1 MKIDNYGQVV
11 LTTDDLIQGMYSG
24 KINNLTDITLNDQ
37 EEITRFQNA
46 VKRNYNKFQSI
57 SQYQIPE
64 ISVEQFDTN
73 LQDEWFMPEGYRSTS
88 FDIVDHVF
96 SLCKTDDENKRVEEE
111 LTLFAQYNLIE
122 LLCYLKYLVDTMR
135 SNNIIWGVGRG
146 SSVASYVLYLL
157 GVHKVDSMKYG
168 LDIREFLK

>member
-1 MKIDNYGQVV
+1 MKIDDYGQVV
-11 LTTDDLIQGMYSG
+11 LTTEDLIQGLYSG
-24 KINNLTDITLNDQ
+24 KITNLIDITLNDQ

-57 SQYQIPE
+57 SQYQIPK

-73 LQDEWFMPEGYRSTS
+73 LQDEWFMPEGYRSIS
-88 FDIVDHVF
+88 FDIVDYVF

-135 SNNIIWGVGRG
+135 SNNIVWGVGRG

-157 GVHKVDSMKYG
+157 GVHKVDSLKYG

>member
-11 LTTDDLIQGMYSG
+11 LTTDDLIQGLYSG
-24 KINNLTDITLNDQ
+24 KITNLIDITLNDK

-73 LQDEWFMPEGYRSTS
+73 LQDEWFMSEGYRSTS
-88 FDIVDHVF
+88 FDIVDYVF

-135 SNNIIWGVGRG
+135 SNNIVWGVGRG

-157 GVHKVDSMKYG
+157 GVHKVDSIKYG

>member
-11 LTTDDLIQGMYSG
+11 LTTDDLIQGLYSG
-24 KINNLTDITLNDQ
+24 KITNLIDITLNDQ

-73 LQDEWFMPEGYRSTS
+73 LQDEWFMSEGYRSTS
-88 FDIVDHVF
+88 FDIVDYVF

-135 SNNIIWGVGRG
+135 SNNIVWGVGRG

-157 GVHKVDSMKYG
+157 GVHKVDSIKYG

>member
-11 LTTDDLIQGMYSG
+11 LTTDDLIQGLYSG

-73 LQDEWFMPEGYRSTS
+73 LQDEWFMPEDYRSTS

-96 SLCKTDDENKRVEEE
+96 LLCKTDDENKRVEEE

-157 GVHKVDSMKYG
+157 GVHKVDSLKYG

>member
-11 LTTDDLIQGMYSG
+11 LTTDDLIQGLYSG
-24 KINNLTDITLNDQ
+24 KITNLTDITLNDQ

-57 SQYQIPE
+57 SQYQLPE
-64 ISVEQFDTN
+64 ISIEQFDTN
-73 LQDEWFMPEGYRSTS
+73 LQDEWFMSEGYRSTS
-88 FDIVDHVF
+88 FDIVDYVF

-157 GVHKVDSMKYG
+157 GVHKVDSIKYG

>member
-11 LTTDDLIQGMYSG
+11 LTTDDLIQGLYSG
-24 KINNLTDITLNDQ
+24 KITNLTDITLNDQ

-73 LQDEWFMPEGYRSTS
+73 LQDEWFMSEGYRSTS
-88 FDIVDHVF
+88 FDIVDYVF

-157 GVHKVDSMKYG
+157 GVHKVDSIKYG

>member
-11 LTTDDLIQGMYSG
+11 LTTDDLIQGLYSG
-24 KINNLTDITLNDQ
+24 KITNLTDITLNDQ

-73 LQDEWFMPEGYRSTS
+73 LQDEWFMSEGYRSTS
-88 FDIVDHVF
+88 FDIVDYVF

-135 SNNIIWGVGRG
+135 SNNIVWGVGRG

-157 GVHKVDSMKYG
+157 GVHKVDSIKYG

>member
-11 LTTDDLIQGMYSG
+11 LTTDDLIQGLYSG
-24 KINNLTDITLNDQ
+24 KIINLTGITLNDQ

-88 FDIVDHVF
+88 FDIVDHLF
-96 SLCKTDDENKRVEEE
+96 SLCKTDDENTRVEEE

-157 GVHKVDSMKYG
+157 GVHKVDSIKYG

>member
-11 LTTDDLIQGMYSG
+11 LTTDDLIQGLYSG
-24 KINNLTDITLNDQ
+24 KITNLTDITLNDQ

-73 LQDEWFMPEGYRSTS
+73 LQDEWFMSEGYRSTS
-88 FDIVDHVF
+88 FDIVDYVF

>member
-11 LTTDDLIQGMYSG
+11 LTTDDLIQGLYSG
-24 KINNLTDITLNDQ
+24 KITNLIDITLNDK

-73 LQDEWFMPEGYRSTS
+73 LQDEWFMSEGYRSTS
-88 FDIVDHVF
+88 FDIVDYVF

-157 GVHKVDSMKYG
+157 GVHKVDSIKYG